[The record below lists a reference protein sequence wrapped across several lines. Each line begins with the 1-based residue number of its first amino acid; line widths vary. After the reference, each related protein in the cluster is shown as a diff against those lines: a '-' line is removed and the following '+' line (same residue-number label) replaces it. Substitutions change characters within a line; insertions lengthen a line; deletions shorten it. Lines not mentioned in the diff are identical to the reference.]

1 MAFQASGLRL
11 DGIGLLTMIPSSK
24 HGPMY
29 SDVARSEVKFS
40 KHLNPVGLIRVSLVN
55 SRRIMSDHQDL
66 G

>member
-1 MAFQASGLRL
+1 
-11 DGIGLLTMIPSSK
+11 MIPSSK